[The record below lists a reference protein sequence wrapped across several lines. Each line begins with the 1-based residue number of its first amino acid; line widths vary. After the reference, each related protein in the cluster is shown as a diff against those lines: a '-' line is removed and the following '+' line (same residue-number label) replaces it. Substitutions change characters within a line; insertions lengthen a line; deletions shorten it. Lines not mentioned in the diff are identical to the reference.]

1 MASNNENLQSEFAR
15 LAHELALIEEILSQA
30 PSDEPETDLG
40 RWLVMLSGFFNAQ
53 FAQVWRYDEM
63 HGASGRAIC
72 LEQLAVNA
80 QSYPLLRVASLNLD
94 STDCNLLAIR
104 AVQGKD
110 IIYFPEFLEDANI
123 LRHAEIGLSKLR
135 SGVFLPILLPGNRAY
150 VFELMFE
157 STDTLDE
164 TAIPLMR
171 KLTLMFSTLLKS
183 ASKAKTES
191 QFEEEYQIL
200 LDAVP
205 VMVWYK
211 DKHNRFLAIN
221 RRVTEICGIQPG
233 DIVGKRTEELFPADA
248 AQYYS
253 DDLEVIRS
261 GRPKLKIYE
270 QITIADGNR
279 LWLRTDKVPYVRNG
293 VVEGI
298 IAFTTDIS
306 ELKQSEDNLI
316 KIKSELELKVEERD
330 QEIATANIFFTLSR
344 ELLCIANLKG
354 YFTRLNPVWSERLG
368 YSLEELYSR
377 PYSEFV
383 HPDDRHLTSAID
395 VKLMAGG
402 SVRDF
407 ENRYVAKDGSIR
419 YFRWSA
425 TSFGDSIY
433 AVAYDVT
440 DRRLVEEELLVANDR
455 FVNIG
460 QHMPGIIYQFVV
472 RPNGDFHFP
481 YVSEGSKEVL
491 GYEAHEIEADASLAF
506 KVMHPD
512 DAAAMKKLSLE
523 SAANLTVFRYE
534 GRVLAPNG
542 TMRFIQATS
551 TPARLENGDVLFNG
565 LVMDVTDL
573 KRAQEE
579 VRKLNADLEERVK
592 SLGRANEK
600 LETLTQQL
608 EQAYDKAM
616 EASKLK
622 SEFVANISHEI
633 RTPLSAVIGMS
644 DLLLDTSLD
653 QQQREYA
660 GTARDSAK
668 SLLVIINDILD
679 FSKIEAGKIE
689 LEDID
694 FELQNIVEGS
704 VDIFIKDAAA
714 KKLSVMTHVEPEL
727 PRIVTGDPVRIRQI
741 LINLVSNAVKFTYD
755 GEVIVRVRPVPA
767 PGTVGDGTSFNA
779 SPEDAKSFV
788 RFEVSDTGIGMPES
802 IRQRLFTP
810 FAQADGSTTRRYG
823 GTGLGLS
830 ICKRLVELMGGEIG
844 FNSSEGGGTTFW
856 FCLPLTAAQG
866 VVELPLSS
874 AEKTGEV
881 VFLYSGSESTK
892 TIVGSYIESEGAA
905 VHHATT
911 LGSILYGLDSALKNG
926 TAPKAVLVDSGVES
940 IDALNIIDAI
950 RREAKH
956 KDLKL
961 VFLTDVHQRD
971 LGETACERGADLCV
985 YKPFRR
991 TDLLSAVFVRPK
1003 DTTSGRGG
1011 NHKGSSNRKV
1021 TGPIRILVVE
1031 DNNLMRGLTIKQLE
1045 KFGIETDFAT
1055 NGSEAVEKTLKNE
1068 YSLVLMDCQ
1077 MPVMDGFESTLEI
1090 RKREFVKGGHIPII
1104 AMTAFAMAGDREQC
1118 LASGMDDYLSKPVTI
1133 DQLELMLEKWLSD
1146 VFTPPTHMVHASGGS
1161 SEGGGSKPVS
1171 KSDDSAVA
1179 TMIDDQQGLKIS
1191 DNDSPLLD
1199 IEMVIEHY
1207 GKNSLREILTSFIDE
1222 LEELV
1227 PAVVVEVKNGD
1238 IEMVGRLAHQLKGLA
1253 SVLSATKM
1261 NEIALSLEAACRESR
1276 SEDITEH
1283 AGELVRAKQSLI
1295 AFINQFLASN

>member
-1 MASNNENLQSEFAR
+1 MAPNNENLQSEFDR
-15 LAHELALIEEILSQA
+15 LALELALFEEILSQA
-30 PSDEPETDLG
+30 PSEEPEADLG
-40 RWLVMLSGFFNAQ
+40 RWLVMLTRFFHAQ
-53 FAQVWRYDEM
+53 FSQVWRYDELY
-63 HGASGRAIC
+63 GSPGRVVC
-72 LEQLAVNA
+72 LEKLAINA
-80 QSYPLLRVASLNLD
+80 QKYPLLRIASLNLD
-94 STDCNLLAIR
+94 STNCNALARR
-104 AVQGKD
+104 AVLTREVN
-110 IIYFPEFLEDANI
+110 YYPEFPEGLNSLRDAE
-123 LRHAEIGLSKLR
+123 LRQSLLR
-135 SGVFLPILLPGNRAY
+135 GGVLVPVLLPENRAY
-150 VFELMFE
+150 VFELLFDR
-157 STDTLDE
+157 TDALDE
-164 TAIPLMR
+164 RSVALLR
-171 KLTLMFSTLLKS
+171 KLGVMFATLLKS
-183 ASKAKTES
+183 SSKAQIES
-191 QFEEEYQIL
+191 QFQEEYQFL

-205 VMVWYK
+205 IMVWYK
-211 DKHNRFLAIN
+211 DKQNRFLAIN
-221 RRVTEICGIQPG
+221 KRVTEVCGFEPSDVI
-233 DIVGKRTEELFPADA
+233 GKKSEDLFPVEA
-248 AQYYS
+248 AGYYS
-253 DDLEVIRS
+253 DDLEVIKS
-261 GRPKLKIYE
+261 GKAKRRIYE
-270 QITIADGNR
+270 QITLANGER
-279 LWLRTDKVPYVRNG
+279 LWLVTDKIPYVRNG
-293 VVEGI
+293 VIEGI

-306 ELKQSEDNLI
+306 DLKQSEEELL
-316 KIKSELELKVEERD
+316 KIKTELELKVEERD

-354 YFTRLNPVWSERLG
+354 YFTRLNPVWTERLG

-377 PYSEFV
+377 PYSDFV
-383 HPDDRHLTSAID
+383 HPDDRAVTTGID
-395 VKLMAGG
+395 HQLMAGG

-407 ENRYVAKDGSIR
+407 ENRYIAKDGSLR
-419 YFRWSA
+419 YLRWSA

-440 DRRLVEEELLVANDR
+440 DRRLVEEELLAANER

-460 QHMPGIIYQFVV
+460 QHMPGIIYQFIV
-472 RPNGDFHFP
+472 RPNGEFHFP

-491 GYEAHEIEADASLAF
+491 GFEAHEIEADASLAF
-506 KVMHPD
+506 KVMHPE
-512 DAAAMKKLSLE
+512 DAEAMRLLSLE
-523 SAANLTVFRYE
+523 SAKNLTVFRYE

-551 TPARLENGDVLFNG
+551 TPERLENGDVLFNG
-565 LVMDVTDL
+565 LVMDVTGL
-573 KRAQEE
+573 KRAQDE
-579 VRKLNADLEERVK
+579 VRKLNADLEERVQ

-608 EQAYDKAM
+608 EQAYEKAM

-653 QQQREYA
+653 LQQREYA

-689 LEDID
+689 LESID

-704 VDIFIKDAAA
+704 VDFFLKDSSA
-714 KKLSVMTHVEPEL
+714 KKLSVMTYVAPEL

-755 GEVIVRVRPVPA
+755 GEVIVRVRPVSESDTA
-767 PGTVGDGTSFNA
+767 GDGISFDAN
-779 SPEDAKSFV
+779 PEANHSFV
-788 RFEVSDTGIGMPES
+788 RFEVLDTGIGMPETV
-802 IRQRLFTP
+802 RQRLFTP
-810 FAQADGSTTRRYG
+810 FVQADGSTTRRYG

-844 FNSSEGGGTTFW
+844 LESEEGRGTLFW
-856 FCLPLTAAQG
+856 FDLPLSPAQG
-866 VVELPLSS
+866 VVQLPVI
-874 AEKTGEV
+874 APEKKGQV
-881 VFLYSGSESTK
+881 VFLYTGSETTRS
-892 TIVGSYIESEGAA
+892 IVSSYIESEGYAIK
-905 VHHATT
+905 HATS
-911 LGSILYGLDSALKNG
+911 LGSILYGLDASIGDGEGA
-926 TAPKAVLVDSGVES
+926 KAVILDSGTES
-940 IDALNIIDAI
+940 IDAVNIIDAI
-950 RREAKH
+950 RRENKY

-971 LGETACERGADLCV
+971 FGENACARGADLCV

-991 TDLLSAVFVRPK
+991 TDLLSAVFLRPK
-1003 DTTSGRGG
+1003 DDVSGKPRP
-1011 NHKGSSNRKV
+1011 HRGSSNRKV

-1068 YSLVLMDCQ
+1068 YALVLMDCQ

-1118 LASGMDDYLSKPVTI
+1118 IASGMDDYLSKPVTI
-1133 DQLELMLEKWLSD
+1133 EQLEVMLEKWLSD
-1146 VFTPPTHMVHASGGS
+1146 VFTTPPHMVQSGGS
-1161 SEGGGSKPVS
+1161 SSDGGNSKPFV
-1171 KSDDSAVA
+1171 KSDEPIVA
-1179 TMIDDQQGLKIS
+1179 TLVDDQQGTQIS
-1191 DNDSPLLD
+1191 DSNTPLLD

-1227 PAVVVEVKNGD
+1227 PAIVVEVKNGD
-1238 IEMVGRLAHQLKGLA
+1238 IEMVGRLAHQLKGLV
-1253 SVLSATKM
+1253 SVLSATQM
-1261 NEIALSLEAACRESR
+1261 NEIALRLEAACRESR
-1276 SEDITEH
+1276 SVDIAAHT
-1283 AGELVRAKQSLI
+1283 GDLVRAKQNLI
-1295 AFINQFLASN
+1295 AFINHFLASN